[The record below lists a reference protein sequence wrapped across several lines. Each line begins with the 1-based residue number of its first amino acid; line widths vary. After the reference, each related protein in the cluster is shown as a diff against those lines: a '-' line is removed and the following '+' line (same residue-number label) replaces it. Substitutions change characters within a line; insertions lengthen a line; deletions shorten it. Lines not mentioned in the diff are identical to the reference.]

1 MMMIAPEIKTIP
13 SKKLIGKCL
22 NMSFSQNRTAELWKS
37 FMMDRKH
44 ILNSVGTDLFSL
56 QEYPKTY
63 RPAVFDPEMAF
74 TKWAAI
80 EVPDFDIIPEGM
92 ESYELRGGLYAV
104 FPYKGHPAEG
114 AAMFQHIFTSWL
126 PASGYELDERP
137 HFEVL
142 GNKYKNNDPT
152 SEEDIWIPIRLKVNS
167 SH

>member
-1 MMMIAPEIKTIP
+1 MMIAPEIKTIP
-13 SKKLIGKCL
+13 SKKLIGKRL

-63 RPAVFDPEMAF
+63 RPAVFDPEMVF

-80 EVPDFDIIPEGM
+80 EVRDFDTIPKGM
-92 ESYELRGGLYAV
+92 ESYELKGGLYAV

-114 AAMFQHIFTSWL
+114 AAMFYYIFTSWL
-126 PASGYELDERP
+126 PDSVYELDERV

-142 GNKYKNNDPT
+142 GSKYKNNDPD
-152 SEEDIWIPIRLKVNS
+152 SEEDIWVPVKSKGNLS
-167 SH
+167 L